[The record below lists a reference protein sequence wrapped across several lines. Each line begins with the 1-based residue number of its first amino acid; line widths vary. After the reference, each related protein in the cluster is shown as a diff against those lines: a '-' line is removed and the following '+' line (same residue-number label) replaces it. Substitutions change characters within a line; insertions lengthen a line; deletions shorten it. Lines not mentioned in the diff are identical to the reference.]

1 MSTEDKPEKP
11 GEEKSAKWHRARA
24 KRLREH
30 GFTKMAEEHEQIA
43 RAIEAPAASRS
54 RRNSAWLRARSICD
68 GTGLRQCQNDGLNVN
83 GLFKS

>member
-68 GTGLRQCQNDGLNVN
+68 GTGPRQCQNEGLNVN